1 MLCVLLYV
9 RVPASGVP
17 YLPRTVWCTTGVS
30 ASQRPLVTALFK
42 KAGFFREMA
51 PIKGAVQSLHQML
64 AEGINVRL
72 LHG

>member
-1 MLCVLLYV
+1 M
-9 RVPASGVP
+9 
-17 YLPRTVWCTTGVS
+17 S